1 MSEMKKYLENIDDEK
16 LQIVFQISEAYR
28 NGDMPLDE
36 AQQKIR
42 EEVGVVEPYEVSYIE
57 QVMMTFEDDDYK
69 KEKIQAISDVFESNL
84 TEKENTLLEDHPIT
98 QYIKENDEMRKILLE
113 IEDLVQYPVIKNQ
126 WDELYERMMAFKVHL
141 SRKQNQLYS
150 VLERKGFDRPTTIM
164 WTLDDFIRDE
174 INKAWQL
181 LQDGKDD
188 EFIKRQETIIT
199 DVRDLLDK
207 EEDILYPTALTMISK
222 EEFADMREGDREI
235 GYAWIDVEH
244 QEGPKESTTAPP
256 DEFMK
261 ELTQLMAKYGAPT
274 ATRELDVTTG
284 KLTLEQIN
292 LIYQHLPVDIS
303 YVDEDELVRFYSDT
317 DHRVFPRS
325 KNVIGRKV
333 ANCHPR
339 SSVHIVEE
347 ILEKFKNG
355 EEDHAEFWINK
366 PDLFIYIYYVAVRDD
381 EGNFRGVLEMMQ
393 DCTRIRSLEGSRTLL
408 TWDDETSGGDKH
420 AQETAE
426 KKNESDVKN
435 ESEVEFNLDELS
447 ADTKLKDL
455 LDAYPFLK
463 QEMPKINDKF
473 NMLNTPMSRIMIPK
487 ATIAT
492 MSERGEM
499 NSDELIE
506 KIRAAINKHK

>member
-1 MSEMKKYLENIDDEK
+1 M
-16 LQIVFQISEAYR
+16 
-28 NGDMPLDE
+28 
-36 AQQKIR
+36 
-42 EEVGVVEPYEVSYIE
+42 
-57 QVMMTFEDDDYK
+57 
-69 KEKIQAISDVFESNL
+69 
-84 TEKENTLLEDHPIT
+84 
-98 QYIKENDEMRKILLE
+98 
-113 IEDLVQYPVIKNQ
+113 
-126 WDELYERMMAFKVHL
+126 
-141 SRKQNQLYS
+141 
-150 VLERKGFDRPTTIM
+150 
-164 WTLDDFIRDE
+164 
-174 INKAWQL
+174 
-181 LQDGKDD
+181 
-188 EFIKRQETIIT
+188 
-199 DVRDLLDK
+199 
-207 EEDILYPTALTMISK
+207 
-222 EEFADMREGDREI
+222 
-235 GYAWIDVEH
+235 
-244 QEGPKESTTAPP
+244 
-256 DEFMK
+256 
-261 ELTQLMAKYGAPT
+261 
-274 ATRELDVTTG
+274 
-284 KLTLEQIN
+284 
-292 LIYQHLPVDIS
+292 
-303 YVDEDELVRFYSDT
+303 
-317 DHRVFPRS
+317 
-325 KNVIGRKV
+325 

-473 NMLNTPMSRIMIPK
+473 NMLNTPLSRIMIPK